1 VGRRSCRNRDLRGLI
16 KKIPHTHHDEL
27 TVQGPTTITALLS
40 THNATPKQLTV
51 DINTAMVAAATS
63 ISTAQVTNAKAIAD
77 AGVTLVTAIAAPS
90 ITLATA
96 LANAQKT
103 YEIRIA
109 EINNDKDVAGATYE
123 QARITALDVS
133 NGEFDGYYDGGCY
146 YAGGSGYRGSGSWY
160 NDISYFGS
168 SYSAAESV
176 TGEYQVSG
184 TKHLYRY
191 RTPFLHPTGKSSRNH
206 FRIDRWESSR

>member
-1 VGRRSCRNRDLRGLI
+1 VGGRSCRNRDLRGLI
-16 KKIPHTHHDEL
+16 QKIPHTHRDEQ